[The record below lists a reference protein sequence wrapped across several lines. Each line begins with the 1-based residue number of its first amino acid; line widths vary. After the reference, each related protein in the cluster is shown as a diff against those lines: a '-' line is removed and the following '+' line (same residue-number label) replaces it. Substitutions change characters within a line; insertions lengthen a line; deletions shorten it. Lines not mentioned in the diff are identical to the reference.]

1 MFAYFIGV
9 LSGQDENRRVELR
22 KRVENYMIRVCH
34 CPTASNVCKIDIR
47 TVIMGIILS
56 FQAEYLKKHVD
67 NEKEAGKYHE
77 QIEIADK

>member
-1 MFAYFIGV
+1 
-9 LSGQDENRRVELR
+9 
-22 KRVENYMIRVCH
+22 
-34 CPTASNVCKIDIR
+34 
-47 TVIMGIILS
+47 MGIILS